1 MGEGSAHAG
10 STRHWRLLI
19 SCPDRRGVVAA
30 VSDFILRHNGNIL
43 DADQHTDLD
52 ANGMP
57 REFTMRVE
65 IDAEGFAPD
74 AQTFADA
81 FAPIAAAMS
90 MRFSFRDSAVRR
102 RMVVLCGPSAHCA
115 ADLLWRVRSG
125 EMHADVPLVMSNHAS
140 VGEVARSLGFAFEH
154 VGIGA
159 GGKASQEAVL
169 ARRFE
174 EHGADLVVLARYMQ
188 VLSADL
194 TRAWHGRMINI
205 HHSFLPAFAGARP
218 YHQAFERGVKVI
230 GATAHYVTQEL
241 DDGPIIAQGVAP
253 ISHRDGVED
262 LIRKGRD
269 LERTVLAEAVRL
281 HIEDR
286 VIALGRK
293 TVVFE

>member
-1 MGEGSAHAG
+1 MNDGSHSAG
-10 STRHWRLLI
+10 AARHWRLLI

-30 VSDFILRHNGNIL
+30 VSDFILRHGNIL

-52 ANGMP
+52 ADG
-57 REFTMRVE
+57 RAGAFTMRVE

-74 AQTFADA
+74 ERTFVDA
-81 FAPIAAAMS
+81 FAPIAEAMS
-90 MRFSFRDSAVRR
+90 MRFSFRDSGARR
-102 RMVVLCGPSAHCA
+102 RMIVLCGPSAHCA

-125 EMHADVPLVMSNHAS
+125 ELHAEVPLVMSNHAS
-140 VGEVARSLGFAFEH
+140 VGEMVRSLGFAFEH
-154 VGIGA
+154 VEIGT
-159 GGKASQEAVL
+159 GGKAAQEAVL
-169 ARRFE
+169 SKRFE

-188 VLSADL
+188 VVSAPM

-253 ISHRDGVED
+253 ITHRDGVRD

-281 HIEDR
+281 HLEDR
-286 VIALGRK
+286 VIVLGRK
-293 TVVFE
+293 TVVFG